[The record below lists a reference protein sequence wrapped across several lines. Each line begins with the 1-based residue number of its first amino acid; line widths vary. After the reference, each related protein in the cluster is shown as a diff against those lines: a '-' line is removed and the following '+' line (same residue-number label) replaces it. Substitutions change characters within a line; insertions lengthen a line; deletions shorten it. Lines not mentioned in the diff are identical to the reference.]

1 MTASVK
7 REEVHAFS
15 DGAALLGVA
24 VCAVIGFAWA
34 VAGRDQGMVIAG
46 SIVMI
51 ASAMS
56 GVYLLDRD
64 NLGGRAQG
72 ADLVA

>member
-1 MTASVK
+1 MTTSVK
-7 REEVHAFS
+7 REELHAFS

-34 VAGRDQGMVIAG
+34 AAGRDPGMVLAG
-46 SIVMI
+46 SILMV

-56 GVYLLDRD
+56 GVYLLERFR
-64 NLGGRAQG
+64 G
-72 ADLVA
+72 

>member
-7 REEVHAFS
+7 REELHAFS

-34 VAGRDQGMVIAG
+34 VAGKDHGMVLAG
-46 SIVMI
+46 SILMV

-56 GVYLLDRD
+56 GRLSARPV
-64 NLGGRAQG
+64 QG
-72 ADLVA
+72 

>member
-7 REEVHAFS
+7 REELHAFS

-34 VAGRDQGMVIAG
+34 VAGRDQGMV
-46 SIVMI
+46 
-51 ASAMS
+51 
-56 GVYLLDRD
+56 LP
-64 NLGGRAQG
+64 GRS
-72 ADLVA
+72 